1 MNRVYVIDDPTL
13 EFEIVSSWDGG
24 VGWSPVTVD
33 DVQPDA
39 QSPTSESSKPDRSAG
54 N

>member
-1 MNRVYVIDDPTL
+1 MDRVCVIDDPTL

-24 VGWSPVTVD
+24 DGWPSVTVD

-39 QSPTSESSKPDRSAG
+39 KSSTSESSKPGRSAG